1 MNYIKQMNAIFTKFY
16 KDSRLN
22 PTHISLY
29 FSLFQLGNLNRF
41 PETFYINREEIM
53 KLSKIGSKA
62 TYHRCLKQLDHWG
75 YIKYLPSH
83 NPYKGS
89 KIKLLK
95 FDTSC
100 EQVQGQAVGQ
110 ALVPYIKHD
119 KQIKTVINIKKE
131 EVINFFKN
139 EFKKHLPEKQLQT
152 EAEKF
157 YNHNKATGWIISG
170 NKPIKDWQAAAQ
182 NWMQKALEIKA
193 KKEKKTETKL
203 NHLKTNRNKNYDTPL

>member
-1 MNYIKQMNAIFTKFY
+1 M
-16 KDSRLN
+16 
-22 PTHISLY
+22 
-29 FSLFQLGNLNRF
+29 
-41 PETFYINREEIM
+41 
-53 KLSKIGSKA
+53 
-62 TYHRCLKQLDHWG
+62 
-75 YIKYLPSH
+75 
-83 NPYKGS
+83 
-89 KIKLLK
+89 LK
-95 FDTSC
+95 FDTSS
-100 EQVQGQAVGQ
+100 EQEQGQAVGQ

>member
-1 MNYIKQMNAIFTKFY
+1 MNYIKQMNAIFAKFY

-22 PTHISLY
+22 TTHISLY
-29 FSLFQLGNLNRF
+29 ISLFQLGNLNRF

-95 FDTSC
+95 FDTSS
-100 EQVQGQAVGQ
+100 ERVQAQAVKQ
-110 ALVPYIKHD
+110 ALVPYIKQD
-119 KQIKTVINIKKE
+119 KLNEKVINLKKKE
-131 EVINFFKN
+131 VVNFFKI
-139 EFKKHLPEKQLQT
+139 EFQKLLPEKKLQSI
-152 EAEKF
+152 AEKF
-157 YNHNKATGWIISG
+157 YNHYKATGWLIGGKTPII
-170 NKPIKDWQAAAQ
+170 DWQAAAQ
-182 NWMQKALEIKA
+182 NWMQKALELKSF
-193 KKEKKTETKL
+193 KHVKTTKNL
-203 NHLKTNRNKNYDTPL
+203 NHLKTNRNKNYGAPL